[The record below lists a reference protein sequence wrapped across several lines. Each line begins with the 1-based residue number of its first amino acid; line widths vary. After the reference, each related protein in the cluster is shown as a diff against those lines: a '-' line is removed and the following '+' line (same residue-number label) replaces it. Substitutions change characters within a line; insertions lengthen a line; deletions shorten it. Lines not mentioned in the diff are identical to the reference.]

1 MQTESIDRG
10 TSPNHA
16 QMRAYVVFQLLH
28 NYRMHVMRFF
38 VTLKSREEQNNNY
51 TNSNR

>member
-1 MQTESIDRG
+1 MQTESIDREIPR
-10 TSPNHA
+10 T